1 MAESKVIVP
10 PTERIVSSF
19 KQLAV
24 ATNECDAATAELGET
39 ITTLETAL
47 AKLRVPGSAWHRIAG
62 GDDRDGNYWSRD
74 TGYTKFAD
82 EWRIAIRRTWG
93 NEYVDDGDGEEV
105 WRFNE
110 APRWMCIESAGK
122 LPDLF
127 DELLKRT
134 RETTEKLKARTAQ
147 TKELAA
153 ALSAALPETVPAK
166 KPSGKGAK
174 S

>member
-1 MAESKVIVP
+1 
-10 PTERIVSSF
+10 
-19 KQLAV
+19 
-24 ATNECDAATAELGET
+24 
-39 ITTLETAL
+39 
-47 AKLRVPGSAWHRIAG
+47 
-62 GDDRDGNYWSRD
+62 
-74 TGYTKFAD
+74 
-82 EWRIAIRRTWG
+82 
-93 NEYVDDGDGEEV
+93 
-105 WRFNE
+105 
-110 APRWMCIESAGK
+110 MCIESAGK

-166 KPSGKGAK
+166 KASGKGAK